1 MDVVVHEELKAAMAK
16 LKALPANKSCFDC
29 GNKSALWA
37 SVTYGVFLCID
48 CSAIHRSMGVHI
60 SFIRS
65 ITLDTNWTTAQ
76 LKAMQLGG
84 NANASAFFKQNGCD
98 TTEVQQKYKSQVA
111 AQYKSKLAHLVSGQE
126 DEEEE
131 KGKDQRRGEDS
142 CNERKEALPDNSDV
156 PEKEAEKSE
165 VKDEK
170 VTPNPIIR
178 INKNSIQSK
187 PSMVVNRSKPV
198 GLFKSRLEQMA
209 KKDPRP
215 SDDRTS
221 SYQRTSN
228 YSLDDD
234 YSSIKKSPED
244 SSKQLKKVQDENDLS
259 DFEDEP
265 DRKKVEKVKPP
276 TDVIETYAS
285 WRDDRKSDIKPSETT
300 SNQINLVKQRDSNR
314 FNSAK
319 AISSDQFFNKDKAV
333 DDENRFRL
341 NKFQGS
347 AAISSDAFFDRPQQ
361 VPTGYTAVI
370 NNANL
375 NDVKDYVKDGVKN
388 VAERFSSYT
397 TSLMKRLNVSDESDD
412 SQY

>member
-1 MDVVVHEELKAAMAK
+1 MDIVSHDELKAAMAK

-29 GNKSALWA
+29 GNKSSLWA

-65 ITLDTNWTTAQ
+65 ITLDTNWTAAQ

-98 TTEVQQKYKSQVA
+98 TSEVQLKYKSQVA
-111 AQYKSKLAHLVSGQE
+111 TQYKAKLAQLVSGQE
-126 DEEEE
+126 EKHVEGEEEDALSE
-131 KGKDQRRGEDS
+131 I
-142 CNERKEALPDNSDV
+142 EADFV
-156 PEKEAEKSE
+156 PEVETVKTE
-165 VKDEK
+165 VELTKTLSK
-170 VTPNPIIR
+170 PSPIIK
-178 INKNSIQSK
+178 INKNSIQTK
-187 PSMVVNRSKPV
+187 PTTMNRSKPV

-209 KKDPRP
+209 KRDPRP
-215 SDDRTS
+215 SDDRSS
-221 SYQRTSN
+221 SYQRRSDC
-228 YSLDDD
+228 LDDD
-234 YSSIKKSPED
+234 DQFNAIKKLPED
-244 SSKQLKKVQDENDLS
+244 SSSRFKNIQDEDHLS
-259 DFEDEP
+259 DLEEEIE
-265 DRKKVEKVKPP
+265 KKKEEKVKPP
-276 TDVIETYAS
+276 TDVIETYTS
-285 WRDDRKSDIKPSETT
+285 WRDDRRNDVKPAVTT
-300 SNQINLVKQRDSNR
+300 TKQTTQMKQRDSNR

-319 AISSDQFFNKDKAV
+319 AISSDQFFNKDKAA

-375 NDVKDYVKDGVKN
+375 NDVKDYVKDGVKT

-397 TSLMKRLNVSDESDD
+397 TSLMKRLNASDESDD